1 LRKLKKGKKGGKASK
16 TNKSGKKTKTKAPKP
31 QLPPPDDETDPDT
44 AASDPRD
51 APTDPL
57 PEGELQKRLEKV
69 VAEREQLQ
77 LALGFDASDAQQCLD
92 ASDDHQQCRYEI
104 LTPGSNFMCEC
115 RPTNGAN
122 VFREV
127 DVNED
132 DIITLQEV
140 LDYFASEPCEFPFK
154 YEIDGVVNTYNEC
167 TTDDDAFGF
176 SWCSVETLADGTH
189 AKGFFKYCEESS
201 TKLVYQDA
209 LDRLD
214 ENNDGQLSFD
224 ETINNAR
231 RRRRKLSLAGSEFLC
246 RDCEDVPE
254 DCQNI
259 VIKAM
264 DGECRNYVKTVP
276 LDDENLLHM
285 LAATM
290 LDSYCTE
297 PSGDGDV
304 HDYEYCP
311 HKRKHMDEWITRTH
325 LEPVSLYL
333 CGYYCSSLS
342 CSASYSKK
350 IPLMFTNSRNT

>member
-1 LRKLKKGKKGGKASK
+1 MRKLRGKA
-16 TNKSGKKTKTKAPKP
+16 TKKPKHLP
-31 QLPPPDDETDPDT
+31 PPPDDETDPDSD
-44 AASDPRD
+44 ASDPRD
-51 APTDPL
+51 APIVPL
-57 PEGELQKRLEKV
+57 PKGELQKRLQKAE
-69 VAEREQLQ
+69 AERKELQ

-92 ASDDHQQCRYEI
+92 ASDDHQQCRYDI

-140 LDYFASEPCEFPFK
+140 LDYFDSESCVFPFK

-189 AKGFFKYCEESS
+189 AKGFWKYCEESS
-201 TKLVYQDA
+201 TEIAYQDA

-214 ENNDGQLSFD
+214 ENNDGLLSFD
-224 ETINNAR
+224 EFVNNAR
-231 RRRRKLSLAGSEFLC
+231 RRRRKLWAGSEGGC
-246 RDCEDVPE
+246 RDCEDIPE

-276 LDDENLLHM
+276 LDDENLLRM

-290 LDSYCTE
+290 VDAYCTE
-297 PSGDGDV
+297 PSDNGDV
-304 HDYEYCP
+304 HDYEKCP
-311 HKRKHMDEWITRTH
+311 HERGGMDEWITRTH
-325 LEPVSLYL
+325 LEPVSFFSIFVVVVARPCLAHL
-333 CGYYCSSLS
+333 TT
-342 CSASYSKK
+342 
-350 IPLMFTNSRNT
+350 I